1 MTQTDAAHLSRF
13 EMNDERK
20 ERKGALRGWRERDED
35 RRCSERGIGREKDRR
50 FFGQRGLP
58 VAFGF
63 PLAPVNLL
71 LLFFPLFFFHYA
83 KLSTARISLSFP
95 PCLPPPSTIL
105 SLPPSVPS
113 LPSFSRYFS
122 LIFSPLVLSSFS
134 LSFDF
139 SLDFFE
145 NAAPIHHR
153 RATIIMQSVLAPTG
167 SKKIDPEA
175 FVAAAA
181 APLELTVPDS
191 LARRSS
197 FFANRTRGRSSPI
210 SSSSFFHQNRTSI
223 LLESRLS
230 GGNKNGVR
238 VRSSSDRFG
247 DRKENR
253 GNRLLVLVVSRT
265 RERIAKKTNKILTIS
280 DKLRNFFSL

>member
-105 SLPPSVPS
+105 SLPPFVPS

-153 RATIIMQSVLAPTG
+153 RATIIMQSVLALKNR
-167 SKKIDPEA
+167 SRSIRR
-175 FVAAAA
+175 
-181 APLELTVPDS
+181 
-191 LARRSS
+191 RRSPGTHRS
-197 FFANRTRGRSSPI
+197 RFSRSTIEFLRESNTRPI
-210 SSSSFFHQNRTSI
+210 VTDFLTEFLFFHQNRTII